1 MLQKNYLVI
10 FQNFFL
16 VKKMPIR
23 KIYIKNISSKLDFKL
38 PNYESK
44 GAAGMDLSADI
55 DSDIII
61 KPLER
66 SLIPTGIAIS
76 LPEDL
81 EAQIRP
87 RSGLA
92 IKHGITLLN
101 SPGTID
107 SDYRGEIKVILVN
120 LSNDNYTIK
129 PYDRIAQIIISQFV
143 KAEFEI
149 AENLDETDRGNSGFG
164 STGK

>member
-1 MLQKNYLVI
+1 METRRILI
-10 FQNFFL
+10 
-16 VKKMPIR
+16 KKVSTNP
-23 KIYIKNISSKLDFKL
+23 LFKL
-38 PNYESK
+38 PKYESN

-55 DSDIII
+55 DSEVEL

-66 SLIPTGIAIS
+66 FLFPTGIAIS
-76 LPEDL
+76 LPKDL

-92 IKHGITLLN
+92 IKNGITLLN
-101 SPGTID
+101 TPGTVD

-120 LSNDNYTIK
+120 ISNDKYTIK
-129 PYDRIAQIIISQFV
+129 PGDRIAQMVLSQFIQGQ
-143 KAEFEI
+143 FELV
-149 AENLDETDRGNSGFG
+149 ENLDETDRGSSGFG

>member
-10 FQNFFL
+10 FQNIFL

-101 SPGTID
+101 SPGTVD

-120 LSNDNYTIK
+120 LSNDNYRIK

>member
-1 MLQKNYLVI
+1 MSSIKV
-10 FQNFFL
+10 
-16 VKKMPIR
+16 
-23 KIYIKNISSKLDFKL
+23 YIKKISSKSDFKL
-38 PNYESK
+38 PNYETK

-55 DSDIII
+55 ESEVIL

-76 LPEDL
+76 LPKDL

-101 SPGTID
+101 TPGTID

-129 PYDRIAQIIISQFV
+129 PQDRIAQIVFSRFV
-143 KAEFEI
+143 TGEFDI
-149 AENLDETDRGNSGFG
+149 VENLDETDRGDSGFG

>member
-10 FQNFFL
+10 FQNIFL

-38 PNYESK
+38 PNYESE

-164 STGK
+164 SKGK

>member
-10 FQNFFL
+10 FQNIFL
-16 VKKMPIR
+16 VKKMRIR

-38 PNYESK
+38 PNYESE

-149 AENLDETDRGNSGFG
+149 AENLDETNRGNSGFG

>member
-1 MLQKNYLVI
+1 METRRILI
-10 FQNFFL
+10 
-16 VKKMPIR
+16 KKVSTNP
-23 KIYIKNISSKLDFKL
+23 LFKL
-38 PNYESK
+38 PKYESN

-55 DSDIII
+55 DAEVEL

-66 SLIPTGIAIS
+66 FLFPTGIAIS
-76 LPEDL
+76 LPKDL

-92 IKHGITLLN
+92 IKNGITLLN
-101 SPGTID
+101 TPGTVD

-120 LSNDNYTIK
+120 ISNDKYTIK
-129 PYDRIAQIIISQFV
+129 PGDRIAQMILSQFV
-143 KAEFEI
+143 QGQFELV
-149 AENLDETDRGNSGFG
+149 ENLDETDRGSSGFG

>member
-1 MLQKNYLVI
+1 VLQKNYLVI
-10 FQNFFL
+10 FQNIFL

-38 PNYESK
+38 PNYESE

>member
-10 FQNFFL
+10 FQNIFL

-38 PNYESK
+38 PNYESE

-76 LPEDL
+76 LPEGL

-120 LSNDNYTIK
+120 LSNNNYTIK
-129 PYDRIAQIIISQFV
+129 PYDRIAQMIISQFV

>member
-10 FQNFFL
+10 FQNIFL

-38 PNYESK
+38 PNYESE
-44 GAAGMDLSADI
+44 GAAGMDLSANI

-120 LSNDNYTIK
+120 LSNDSYRIK

-149 AENLDETDRGNSGFG
+149 TENLDETDRGNSGFG

>member
-10 FQNFFL
+10 FQNIFL

-38 PNYESK
+38 PNYESE

-120 LSNDNYTIK
+120 LSNDNYTVK

>member
-1 MLQKNYLVI
+1 METRRILI
-10 FQNFFL
+10 
-16 VKKMPIR
+16 KKVSTNP
-23 KIYIKNISSKLDFKL
+23 LFKL
-38 PNYESK
+38 PKYESN

-55 DSDIII
+55 DAEVEL

-66 SLIPTGIAIS
+66 FLFPTGIAIS
-76 LPEDL
+76 LPKDL

-92 IKHGITLLN
+92 IKNGITLLN
-101 SPGTID
+101 TPGTVD

-120 LSNDNYTIK
+120 ISNDKYTIK
-129 PYDRIAQIIISQFV
+129 PGDRIAQMVLSQFV
-143 KAEFEI
+143 QAQFELV
-149 AENLDETDRGNSGFG
+149 ENLDETDRGSSGFG

>member
-10 FQNFFL
+10 FQNIFL

-38 PNYESK
+38 PNYESE
-44 GAAGMDLSADI
+44 GAAGMDLSANI

>member
-1 MLQKNYLVI
+1 
-10 FQNFFL
+10 
-16 VKKMPIR
+16 MPSI
-23 KIYIKNISSKLDFKL
+23 KVYIKKISSKSDFKL
-38 PNYESK
+38 PNYETK

-55 DSDIII
+55 KSEVTL

-76 LPEDL
+76 LPKDL

-92 IKHGITLLN
+92 IKHGITILN
-101 SPGTID
+101 TPGTID

-120 LSNDNYTIK
+120 LSNDNYTVK
-129 PYDRIAQIIISQFV
+129 PQDRIAQIVFSRFV
-143 KAEFEI
+143 TGEFDI
-149 AENLDETDRGNSGFG
+149 VENLDETDRGESGFG

>member
-1 MLQKNYLVI
+1 MET
-10 FQNFFL
+10 
-16 VKKMPIR
+16 R
-23 KIYIKNISSKLDFKL
+23 KIFIKKVSTNPLFKL
-38 PNYESK
+38 PKYESN

-55 DSDIII
+55 DAEVKL

-66 SLIPTGIAIS
+66 FLFPTGIAIS
-76 LPEDL
+76 LPKDL

-92 IKHGITLLN
+92 IKNGITLLN
-101 SPGTID
+101 TPGTVD

-120 LSNDNYTIK
+120 ISNDKYKIK
-129 PYDRIAQIIISQFV
+129 PGDRIAQMVLSQFV
-143 KAEFEI
+143 QGQFELV
-149 AENLDETDRGNSGFG
+149 ENLDETDRGSSGFG

>member
-10 FQNFFL
+10 FQNIFL
-16 VKKMPIR
+16 VNKMPIR

-38 PNYESK
+38 PNYESE

-120 LSNDNYTIK
+120 LSNDNFRIK
-129 PYDRIAQIIISQFV
+129 PYDRIAQIIFSQFE

-149 AENLDETDRGNSGFG
+149 TENLDETDRGNSGFG

>member
-1 MLQKNYLVI
+1 METRRILI
-10 FQNFFL
+10 
-16 VKKMPIR
+16 KKVSTNP
-23 KIYIKNISSKLDFKL
+23 LFKL
-38 PNYESK
+38 PKYESN

-55 DSDIII
+55 DAEVEL

-66 SLIPTGIAIS
+66 FLFPTGIAIS
-76 LPEDL
+76 LPKDL

-92 IKHGITLLN
+92 IKNGITLLN
-101 SPGTID
+101 APGTVD

-120 LSNDNYTIK
+120 ISNAKYTIK
-129 PYDRIAQIIISQFV
+129 PGDRIAQMVLSQFV
-143 KAEFEI
+143 QGQFELV
-149 AENLDETDRGNSGFG
+149 ENLDETDRGSSGFG

>member
-10 FQNFFL
+10 FQNIFL

-38 PNYESK
+38 PNYESE

-55 DSDIII
+55 DTDIII

-101 SPGTID
+101 APGTID
-107 SDYRGEIKVILVN
+107 SDYRGEIKVILIN

>member
-10 FQNFFL
+10 FQNIFL

-38 PNYESK
+38 PNYESE

-149 AENLDETDRGNSGFG
+149 AENLDKTDRGNSGFG

>member
-10 FQNFFL
+10 FQNIFL

-38 PNYESK
+38 PNYESE

-129 PYDRIAQIIISQFV
+129 PYDRIAQIILSQFV

>member
-1 MLQKNYLVI
+1 METRRILI
-10 FQNFFL
+10 
-16 VKKMPIR
+16 KKVSTNP
-23 KIYIKNISSKLDFKL
+23 LFKL
-38 PNYESK
+38 PKYESN

-55 DSDIII
+55 DAEVEL

-66 SLIPTGIAIS
+66 FLFPTGIAIS
-76 LPEDL
+76 LPKDL

-92 IKHGITLLN
+92 IKNGITLLN
-101 SPGTID
+101 TPGTVD

-120 LSNDNYTIK
+120 ISNDKYTIK
-129 PYDRIAQIIISQFV
+129 PGDRIAQMVLSQFV
-143 KAEFEI
+143 QGQFEWV
-149 AENLDETDRGNSGFG
+149 ENFDETDRGSSGFG

>member
-1 MLQKNYLVI
+1 METRRILI
-10 FQNFFL
+10 
-16 VKKMPIR
+16 KKVSTNP
-23 KIYIKNISSKLDFKL
+23 LFKL
-38 PNYESK
+38 PKYESN

-55 DSDIII
+55 DAEVEL

-66 SLIPTGIAIS
+66 FLFPTGIAIS
-76 LPEDL
+76 LPKDL

-92 IKHGITLLN
+92 IKNGITLLN
-101 SPGTID
+101 APGTVD

-120 LSNDNYTIK
+120 ISNDKYTIK
-129 PYDRIAQIIISQFV
+129 PGDRIAQMVLSQFV
-143 KAEFEI
+143 QGQFELV
-149 AENLDETDRGNSGFG
+149 ENLDETDRGSSGFG

>member
-10 FQNFFL
+10 FQNIFL

-38 PNYESK
+38 PNYESE

-76 LPEDL
+76 LPEHL

-149 AENLDETDRGNSGFG
+149 AENLDETNRGNSGFG

>member
-1 MLQKNYLVI
+1 METRRILI
-10 FQNFFL
+10 
-16 VKKMPIR
+16 KKVSTNP
-23 KIYIKNISSKLDFKL
+23 LFKL
-38 PNYESK
+38 PKYESN

-55 DSDIII
+55 DAEVEL

-66 SLIPTGIAIS
+66 FLFPTGIAIS
-76 LPEDL
+76 LPKDL

-92 IKHGITLLN
+92 IKNGITLLN
-101 SPGTID
+101 TPGTVD

-120 LSNDNYTIK
+120 ISNHKYTIK
-129 PYDRIAQIIISQFV
+129 PGDRIAQMVLSQFV
-143 KAEFEI
+143 QGQFELV
-149 AENLDETDRGNSGFG
+149 ENLDETDRGSSGFG